1 MWLSFS
7 GTTGP
12 GRLAPWP
19 LRPAPSA
26 HVCAH
31 HKDRGVLPG
40 ARGGAGRDFWQG
52 RASTWPV
59 WQENERLEG
68 LLAPCLPWGWRTYF
82 QRGLVQRM
90 LMLFLP
96 RQSPTSAASQTSTAC
111 SVCGPGMPGVR
122 PLESWLFYPRLCLMV
137 VQRHFGSW
145 FGGMRV
151 CGARGRTLVL
161 CND

>member
-1 MWLSFS
+1 MVQRPW
-7 GTTGP
+7 
-12 GRLAPWP
+12 RLAPWP
-19 LRPAPSA
+19 LPPAPSA

-31 HKDRGVLPG
+31 RKDCGVLPG
-40 ARGGAGRDFWQG
+40 AHGAAGRDSWQG
-52 RASTWPV
+52 RARMWPV
-59 WQENERLEG
+59 WQENVRLEG

-82 QRGLVQRM
+82 QRCQVQRM

-96 RQSPTSAASQTSTAC
+96 LQSPTSAASQTPAAC
-111 SVCGPGMPGVR
+111 SVCGPGMPRGQTAGVLVVLSP
-122 PLESWLFYPRLCLMV
+122 PLSNCSAEAFC
-137 VQRHFGSW
+137 HCW